1 MDLSSIFN
9 LFGGQN
15 GFLQRLNIFGQQFNQ
30 KNSCTPEQ
38 KVQQMINSGQMT
50 QEQFEQYAEIATRIT
65 GHRPFQF
72 DTELL
77 QG

>member
-15 GFLQRLNIFGQQFNQ
+15 SFLQRLGLFGQQFSQQNQ
-30 KNSCTPEQ
+30 CTPEQ
-38 KVQQMINSGQMT
+38 KVQQMINSGRMT

-65 GHRPFQF
+65 GRRPF
-72 DTELL
+72 
-77 QG
+77 

>member
-15 GFLQRLNIFGQQFNQ
+15 SFLQRLNIFGQQFNQ

-65 GHRPFQF
+65 GHRPF
-72 DTELL
+72 
-77 QG
+77 